1 MVHYIACDG
10 LSFGRLARD
19 LCTAYA
25 ARAAGR
31 EPHWTPLQVQYADY
45 TFGQRELFGEH
56 TDPDSLLTEQLS
68 YWRTALDSLPEQL
81 ALPTDRPRPPVASG
95 RGGTVEPRVP
105 PAFHERLTA
114 LGRAGSARLFMVLQ
128 AGLAALLSW
137 LGSAASTSLSAAR
150 WPDAPRPVWKIWS
163 GCS

>member
-1 MVHYIACDG
+1 
-10 LSFGRLARD
+10 
-19 LCTAYA
+19 
-25 ARAAGR
+25 
-31 EPHWTPLQVQYADY
+31 VQYADY